1 MPGRSRPSHRMGVVL
16 CQGRPAKPDGGHE
29 WYVEDTA
36 PDRHR
41 TRHHEL
47 LRRLGTQQKRRSRA
61 AGVRRQVLGAHQA
74 SHGLWKRGHRRGQSL
89 RAHQSRPRPNGL
101 PRSSGY
107 RRRGRCVFSD
117 QRHQSSGAHSLMNY
131 EVEALNL
138 ISAARAY
145 IMDYHKD
152 PCAPYISDTLL
163 NLTPVP
169 VRGLKHAMGVTT
181 GLVLYFNP
189 ERVCLDPE
197 LSKKEVMA
205 GALVHEAEHV
215 LRGIWRLEALA
226 DKERANIAG
235 GMAINGPLREEGWK
249 LPHWVIYHDCPEFNF
264 PPNLTLEQYY
274 DLLTEKAQDY
284 GGSTR
289 EMMDK
294 LFGDGDEEG
303 EGEEGEEGGNEDGE
317 GKGDGEGDGEG
328 KAPGGS
334 GKKWKPDIGSGGCGS
349 AGGNAPDPEV
359 EGKLDQEHGRSE
371 VEVESI
377 RRNTL
382 DAIADWVSRKGI
394 GRDPGRFKEM
404 IDSRYKKPD
413 VNWRRV
419 LRRVVR
425 LTVGEIRRGSRDYS
439 VRRPSLSSPFLG
451 VLLSGPID
459 GDPEIVCIRDTSL
472 SMGDK
477 ELQSTNVEIIG
488 AIKIRPKP
496 NVFIYMTDGCG
507 TAPAAP
513 PPGVA
518 FIWCIVRTSQAMRP
532 APWGKVVV
540 CDPNQRLG

>member
-1 MPGRSRPSHRMGVVL
+1 
-16 CQGRPAKPDGGHE
+16 
-29 WYVEDTA
+29 
-36 PDRHR
+36 
-41 TRHHEL
+41 
-47 LRRLGTQQKRRSRA
+47 
-61 AGVRRQVLGAHQA
+61 
-74 SHGLWKRGHRRGQSL
+74 
-89 RAHQSRPRPNGL
+89 
-101 PRSSGY
+101 
-107 RRRGRCVFSD
+107 
-117 QRHQSSGAHSLMNY
+117 MNY

-169 VRGLKHAMGVTT
+169 VPGLKHAMGVTT

-235 GMAINGPLREEGWK
+235 DMAINGPLREEGWK

-488 AIKIRPKP
+488 AIKKADISQFWLIDADVVVHAVRRISPAQVPRLPVLGRGGTNFCQAIERALKLRPKP